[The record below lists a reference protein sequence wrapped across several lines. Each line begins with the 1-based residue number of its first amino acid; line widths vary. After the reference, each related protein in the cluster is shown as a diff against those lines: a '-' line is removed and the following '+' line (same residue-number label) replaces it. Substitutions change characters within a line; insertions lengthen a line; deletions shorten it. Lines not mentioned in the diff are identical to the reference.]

1 MSEKKERK
9 QKPKSRGNGD
19 GSIYYSETKKKWIG
33 QVTTGRDAAGKLK
46 RRTVYGKTKTEVKE
60 KVDALKNEVR
70 TQTYIAPDR
79 ITVYQ
84 LLEALIEEDKELNI
98 VNDAAYTRKKATLER
113 IKKSSLSG
121 ISIQSVKPQQ
131 IQDYFKNITNYSNS
145 IIGKDFGL
153 IKRCFSEAIK
163 RNIIIKNPMDSV
175 RKPKSIKQDKK
186 VRALTVDEQRK
197 LVSVLF
203 KDDSINYRLQLL
215 LMIFTG
221 MRMGEINALDVN
233 DVNLN
238 FKVINIRRTITKD
251 TNEKSIIGAT
261 TKTYAGIRKLPI
273 PEILTDQ
280 LISYSDKSI
289 PNKDNLFFYD
299 FRKNSPVSTSQVNLQ
314 FHRIIKKYDILNESV
329 DGIVTLHSLRHTY
342 ATRCIE
348 AGMPAKVL
356 QTLLGH
362 SDIKTTL
369 NIYCDAFAE
378 YQDESIEKVNKYL
391 ADNNLVG

>member
-98 VNDAAYTRKKATLER
+98 VNDAAYNRKKATLER

>member
-121 ISIQSVKPQQ
+121 IGIQSVKPQQ

-203 KDDSINYRLQLL
+203 KDNSINYQLQLL

-251 TNEKSIIGAT
+251 TNEKSIIGVT

-273 PEILTDQ
+273 PEILTEQ
-280 LISYSDKSI
+280 LKSYSDKSI

-356 QTLLGH
+356 QTLIGH

>member
-1 MSEKKERK
+1 
-9 QKPKSRGNGD
+9 
-19 GSIYYSETKKKWIG
+19 
-33 QVTTGRDAAGKLK
+33 
-46 RRTVYGKTKTEVKE
+46 
-60 KVDALKNEVR
+60 
-70 TQTYIAPDR
+70 
-79 ITVYQ
+79 
-84 LLEALIEEDKELNI
+84 
-98 VNDAAYTRKKATLER
+98 
-113 IKKSSLSG
+113 
-121 ISIQSVKPQQ
+121 
-131 IQDYFKNITNYSNS
+131 
-145 IIGKDFGL
+145 
-153 IKRCFSEAIK
+153 
-163 RNIIIKNPMDSV
+163 MDSV

-251 TNEKSIIGAT
+251 TNEKSIIGVT

-273 PEILTDQ
+273 PEILTEQ
-280 LISYSDKSI
+280 LKSYSDKSI

>member
-121 ISIQSVKPQQ
+121 VSIQSVKPQQ

-273 PEILTDQ
+273 PEILTEQ
-280 LISYSDKSI
+280 LKSYSDKSI
-289 PNKDNLFFYD
+289 PNKDSLFFYD

>member
-33 QVTTGRDAAGKLK
+33 QVTTGRDASGKLK

-251 TNEKSIIGAT
+251 TNEKSIIGTT

-273 PEILTDQ
+273 PEILTEQ
-280 LISYSDKSI
+280 LKSYSDKSI
-289 PNKDNLFFYD
+289 SNKDNLFFYD
-299 FRKNSPVSTSQVNLQ
+299 YRKNSPVSTSQVNLQ

>member
-19 GSIYYSETKKKWIG
+19 GSIYYSESRKRWIG

-121 ISIQSVKPQQ
+121 VSIQSVKPQQ

-186 VRALTVDEQRK
+186 VRALTIDEQRK

-251 TNEKSIIGAT
+251 TNEKSIIGTT

-273 PEILTDQ
+273 PEILTEQ
-280 LISYSDKSI
+280 LKSYSDKSI
-289 PNKDNLFFYD
+289 SNKDNLFFYD
-299 FRKNSPVSTSQVNLQ
+299 YRKNSPVSTSQVNLQ